1 MFSAQPLIEH
11 IRQRLWSER
20 EFGRAAVMVGSGFS
34 RNADPVSVGAGPF
47 PLWSGLTSR
56 MFDELYPPDALE
68 PEERQ
73 RRRSNYV
80 SSAGAARLAD
90 EYSTYRGRSALD
102 ELLLE
107 AVPHKRYSPGILHN
121 MLLTLPWADV
131 FTTNW
136 DTLLERAADL
146 VYDRNYDVV
155 ISASDIPTQ
164 QQPRIVKLH
173 GSFDSQRPF
182 IVTEEDFRT
191 YPVKFT
197 PFVNLVQQSAMENA
211 LCLIGFSGDD
221 PNFLRWSGWV
231 RDHLG
236 DFAPQIYLCDLLDLS
251 PSLRKLLE
259 SRNVVPV
266 DLSPLFPLADWP
278 DRGER
283 HRKALEWFLL
293 SLHEGKPPDAD
304 EWLAPLKRHTR
315 WASNDWRLP
324 RVPPGRRSYTR
335 TEVRHPRLGLSRD
348 EQLKE

>member
-121 MLLTLPWADV
+121 MLLD
-131 FTTNW
+131 
-136 DTLLERAADL
+136 
-146 VYDRNYDVV
+146 
-155 ISASDIPTQ
+155 AS
-164 QQPRIVKLH
+164 L
-173 GSFDSQRPF
+173 
-182 IVTEEDFRT
+182 
-191 YPVKFT
+191 
-197 PFVNLVQQSAMENA
+197 
-211 LCLIGFSGDD
+211 
-221 PNFLRWSGWV
+221 
-231 RDHLG
+231 
-236 DFAPQIYLCDLLDLS
+236 
-251 PSLRKLLE
+251 
-259 SRNVVPV
+259 
-266 DLSPLFPLADWP
+266 
-278 DRGER
+278 
-283 HRKALEWFLL
+283 
-293 SLHEGKPPDAD
+293 
-304 EWLAPLKRHTR
+304 
-315 WASNDWRLP
+315 
-324 RVPPGRRSYTR
+324 GRRLYD
-335 TEVRHPRLGLSRD
+335 ELGHP
-348 EQLKE
+348 